1 MSTPPPRAATRA
13 RVLDLLRTAG
23 TLSRVELA
31 ARTGLT
37 PATITHAVRDL
48 IADGLVHEVGRA
60 RSNGGSPRRLL
71 ELVADARYAVG
82 IQLDRCRTTVVVTDF
97 LGRRL
102 AGTVLP
108 GVGRGEP
115 GATLAALAVEVERVL
130 LEAAVPRDRVLG
142 VGLVTHGPQDRIRG
156 VIRTAQPTPAWQD
169 FPLTSTLSARLGLPV
184 VLENDA
190 TAAAVGEQWAGDAGT
205 DTFGVLYLAS
215 GIGGGVILGGDVYGD
230 ETANVVE
237 VGHIPLDPTWSG
249 VCGCGNVGCTE
260 QLAGPSAVVREAG
273 LLPGVADRLGLS
285 GDGDRLLDDF
295 DALARAALN
304 GDTAV
309 RGVLDR
315 AAAHLGAA
323 AVTLMNLFDL
333 DTVVLAGPGFAV
345 AGPVVLAGARPV
357 VERGAL
363 ARLLR
368 PVQVRVSADPQAV
381 AAVGGALVVLR
392 GSRGLDLS
400 TTPFIQQSSPG
411 HRVGDVWDEPVV
423 PA

>member
-1 MSTPPPRAATRA
+1 MSPTTRA
-13 RVLDLLRTAG
+13 RVLDQLRATG

-31 ARTGLT
+31 DRTGLT
-37 PATITHAVRDL
+37 AATITHAVRDL
-48 IADGLVHEVGRA
+48 IRDGLVHEVGRA

-82 IQLDRCRTTVVVTDF
+82 VQLDRCRITVVVTDF

-102 AGTVLP
+102 AGAVLP
-108 GVGRGEP
+108 GVGHGEP
-115 GATLAALAVEVERVL
+115 AATLATLAAEVEQVL
-130 LEAAVPRDRVLG
+130 TAAAVPRDRVLG
-142 VGLVTHGPQDRIRG
+142 VGLVTHGPQDRRRG
-156 VIRTAQPTPAWQD
+156 VIRTAQPTPAWRD
-169 FPLTSTLSARLGLPV
+169 FPLTSTLSALLGLPV
-184 VLENDA
+184 LLENDA

-215 GIGGGVILGGDVYGD
+215 GIGGGVILAGDVYGD
-230 ETANVVE
+230 ATANVVE
-237 VGHIPLDPTWSG
+237 VGHIPLDPTG
-249 VCGCGNVGCTE
+249 NGMCGCGNIGCTE
-260 QLAGPSAVVREAG
+260 QLAGPAAVVREAATM
-273 LLPGVADRLGLS
+273 PGVTQRLGLA
-285 GDGDRLLDDF
+285 GDRDRLLDDF
-295 DALARAALN
+295 DALARAAID
-304 GDTAV
+304 GDLAI
-309 RGVLDR
+309 RRVLDR

-345 AGPVVLAGARPV
+345 AGPLVLAGARPV

-368 PVQVRVSADPQAV
+368 PVQLRMSADPEAV

-392 GSRGLDLS
+392 GSRGDELS
-400 TTPFIQQSSPG
+400 TAGAAGESSPES
-411 HRVGDVWDEPVV
+411 VADTDWDAGVV

>member
-1 MSTPPPRAATRA
+1 MLDQLRAT
-13 RVLDLLRTAG
+13 G

-31 ARTGLT
+31 DRTGLT
-37 PATITHAVRDL
+37 AATITHAVRDL
-48 IADGLVHEVGRA
+48 IRDGLVHEVGRA

-82 IQLDRCRTTVVVTDF
+82 VQLDRCRITVVVTDF

-102 AGTVLP
+102 AGAVLP

-115 GATLAALAVEVERVL
+115 AATLATLAAEVEQVL
-130 LEAAVPRDRVLG
+130 TAAAAPRDRVLG
-142 VGLVTHGPQDRIRG
+142 VGLVTHGPQDRRRG
-156 VIRTAQPTPAWQD
+156 VIRTAQPTPAWRD
-169 FPLTSTLSARLGLPV
+169 FPLTSTLSALLGLPV
-184 VLENDA
+184 LLENDA

-215 GIGGGVILGGDVYGD
+215 GIGGGVILAGDVYGD
-230 ETANVVE
+230 AAANVVE
-237 VGHIPLDPTWSG
+237 VGHIPLDPTG
-249 VCGCGNVGCTE
+249 AGACGCGNIGCTE
-260 QLAGPSAVVREAG
+260 QLAGAAAVVREAMAM
-273 LLPGVADRLGLS
+273 PGVADRLSLG
-285 GDGDRLLDDF
+285 GDRDRLLDDF
-295 DALARAALN
+295 DALARAALD
-304 GDTAV
+304 GDLAI
-309 RGVLDR
+309 RRVLDR

-333 DTVVLAGPGFAV
+333 DTVVLAGPGCAV
-345 AGPVVLAGARPV
+345 AGPLVLAGARPV

-368 PVQVRVSADPQAV
+368 PVHLRMSVDPQSV

-392 GSRGLDLS
+392 GSRGEALS
-400 TTPFIQQSSPG
+400 TAGVTGESSPEPVAG
-411 HRVGDVWDEPVV
+411 EVWGAGVV

>member
-1 MSTPPPRAATRA
+1 MSPPTRV
-13 RVLDLLRTAG
+13 RVLDQLRTAG

-31 ARTGLT
+31 DRTGLT
-37 PATITHAVRDL
+37 AATITHAVRDL
-48 IADGLVHEVGRA
+48 IGDGLVHEVGRA

-102 AGTVLP
+102 AGAVLP
-108 GVGRGEP
+108 GVGHGEP
-115 GATLAALAVEVERVL
+115 ADTLAALAAEVERVL
-130 LEAAVPRDRVLG
+130 AEAAVPRGLVLG
-142 VGLVTHGPQDRIRG
+142 VGLVTHGPQDRARG

-169 FPLTSTLSARLGLPV
+169 FPLTATLSALLDLPV
-184 VLENDA
+184 LLENDA

-230 ETANVVE
+230 DAANVVE
-237 VGHIPLDPTWSG
+237 VGHIPLDPTRSG

-260 QLAGPSAVVREAG
+260 QVAGPSAVVREAA
-273 LLPGVADRLGLS
+273 LLPGVPGRLGLT
-285 GDGDRLLDDF
+285 GDPDRLLDDF
-295 DALARAALN
+295 DALARAALD

-309 RGVLDR
+309 RRVLDR

-345 AGPVVLAGARPV
+345 AGPLVLAAARPV

-368 PVQVRVSADPQAV
+368 PVQLRVSADPEAV

-392 GSRGLDLS
+392 GSRGTDLS
-400 TTPFIQQSSPG
+400 TGPVGRVSSPG
-411 HRVGDVWDEPVV
+411 GALGEVWGAGVV

>member
-1 MSTPPPRAATRA
+1 MSPTTRA

-31 ARTGLT
+31 DRTGLT

-48 IADGLVHEVGRA
+48 IGDGLVHEVGRA

-82 IQLDRCRTTVVVTDF
+82 VQLDRCRTTVVVTDF
-97 LGRRL
+97 LGSRL

-115 GATLAALAVEVERVL
+115 AATLAALAAEVEL
-130 LEAAVPRDRVLG
+130 LLAEAAVPRGRVLG

-169 FPLTSTLSARLGLPV
+169 FPLTATLSALLGLPV
-184 VLENDA
+184 LLENDA

-230 ETANVVE
+230 DTANVVE

-249 VCGCGNVGCTE
+249 VCGCGNTGCTE
-260 QLAGPSAVVREAG
+260 QLAGPAAVVREAA
-273 LLPGVADRLGLS
+273 LLPGVRDRLGLT

-295 DALARAALN
+295 DALARAARD
-304 GDTAV
+304 GDAPV
-309 RGVLDR
+309 RHVLDR

-345 AGPVVLAGARPV
+345 AGPVVLAAARPV

-368 PVQVRVSADPQAV
+368 PVQLRVSADPESV
-381 AAVGGALVVLR
+381 AAIGGALVVLR
-392 GSRGLDLS
+392 GSRGGELS
-400 TTPFIQQSSPG
+400 TAAAGTPASPAVQ
-411 HRVGDVWDEPVV
+411 VGAVWGEGVV

>member
-1 MSTPPPRAATRA
+1 MSPSTRV

-31 ARTGLT
+31 DRTGLT

-48 IADGLVHEVGRA
+48 IGDGLVHEVGRA

-82 IQLDRCRTTVVVTDF
+82 IQLDRCRTTVVVTNF
-97 LGRRL
+97 FGRRL

-108 GVGRGEP
+108 GVGHGEP
-115 GATLAALAVEVERVL
+115 ADTLAALAAEVERVL
-130 LEAAVPRDRVLG
+130 AEAAVPRGLVLG
-142 VGLVTHGPQDRIRG
+142 AGLVTHGPQDRARG

-169 FPLTSTLSARLGLPV
+169 FPLTATLSALLDLPV
-184 VLENDA
+184 LLENDA

-230 ETANVVE
+230 DAANVVE
-237 VGHIPLDPTWSG
+237 VGHIPLDPTRSG

-260 QLAGPSAVVREAG
+260 QVAGPFAVVREAA
-273 LLPGVADRLGLS
+273 LLPGVAGRLGLT
-285 GDGDRLLDDF
+285 GDPDRLLDDF
-295 DALARAALN
+295 DALARAALD

-309 RGVLDR
+309 RRVLDR

-345 AGPVVLAGARPV
+345 AGPLVLAAARPV

-368 PVQVRVSADPQAV
+368 PVQLRMSADPEAV

-392 GSRGLDLS
+392 GSRGTDLS
-400 TTPFIQQSSPG
+400 TGPVGRVSSPG
-411 HRVGDVWDEPVV
+411 ATLGEVWGAGVV